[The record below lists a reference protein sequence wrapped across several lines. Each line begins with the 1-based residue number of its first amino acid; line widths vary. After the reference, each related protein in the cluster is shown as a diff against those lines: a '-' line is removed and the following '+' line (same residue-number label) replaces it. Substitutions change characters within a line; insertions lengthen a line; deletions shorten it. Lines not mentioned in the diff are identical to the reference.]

1 MHITFFMMKR
11 IGYLVGIIL
20 CLLAASGAAGCMGPD
35 PIVGHWKEYTIPLVS
50 IESTFY
56 EDGTFM
62 FSVNGIGTD
71 GKWTSEGNN
80 LYSLDFGAGSTITG
94 RVSDDGKTLTF
105 EYEILG
111 KTLGLSLE
119 KVS

>member
-1 MHITFFMMKR
+1 MKKL
-11 IGYLVGIIL
+11 GYLVGIIL
-20 CLLAASGAAGCMGPD
+20 CLLAALSVAGCMGPD
-35 PIVGHWKEYTIPLVS
+35 PIVGYWKEYTIPLVS

-71 GKWTSEGNN
+71 GKWTSKGNR
-80 LYSLDFGAGSTITG
+80 LYDLDFGIGNPITG
-94 RVSDDGKTLTF
+94 RVSEDGKTLSF

-111 KTLGLSLE
+111 KTVGLSLE